1 MLELRNIAEVL
12 SGVSFS
18 PLPGRKAQFVRL
30 ADLSDLRTGRTP
42 HLAAGAPPDVA
53 RALAIEEDDLIIG
66 ARGDRTECFLASGS
80 LIGAYISL
88 DLYLI
93 RPDHAAVDARY
104 LRSFLN
110 LPSTQARLAAS
121 RQGSD
126 LGLARLPKKTL
137 ESVELI
143 VPPLE
148 VQATVA
154 RLADTAEQEQRL
166 LARLAEKK
174 ALLNQ
179 EIIGR
184 AIRSVSEKPIRRAAP

>member
-1 MLELRNIAEVL
+1 M
-12 SGVSFS
+12 
-18 PLPGRKAQFVRL
+18 
-30 ADLSDLRTGRTP
+30 
-42 HLAAGAPPDVA
+42 A

-66 ARGDRTECFLASGS
+66 ARGDRTECFLASGP
-80 LIGAYISL
+80 LVGAYISL

-110 LPSTQARLAAS
+110 LPSTQARLAG
-121 RQGSD
+121 RKQGSD
-126 LGLARLPKKTL
+126 LGLARLPKEAL

-148 VQATVA
+148 VQAMVA
-154 RLADTAEQEQRL
+154 RIAEAAEHEQRL

-174 ALLNQ
+174 AHLNQ
-179 EIIGR
+179 EIVGR